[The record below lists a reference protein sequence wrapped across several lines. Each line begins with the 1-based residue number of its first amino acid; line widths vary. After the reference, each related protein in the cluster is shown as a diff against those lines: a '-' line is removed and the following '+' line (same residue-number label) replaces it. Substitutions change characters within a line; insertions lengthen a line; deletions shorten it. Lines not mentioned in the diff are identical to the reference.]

1 MVLSR
6 MTSEDVHVSVGSVAS
21 GTAAPGRAGFVSA
34 GDLAVSAER
43 RAALL
48 GHRSAILWF
57 TGLPAAGKSTLAAG
71 LERELF
77 RAGILPVVL
86 DGDGLRTGLSR
97 GLSFSTA
104 DRIEAMRRAA
114 EAALLLANGGAVV
127 IVALISP
134 FREVRR
140 QIAAQAKD
148 QGIAFA
154 EIYVNAPVA
163 VCEKRDPKSL
173 YRRARAGE
181 LHALTGVDAPYEAPE
196 HPHLEL
202 RTDQETVAESLAKLL
217 PFALSLARPDRTAPP
232 GNAGDL

>member
-1 MVLSR
+1 
-6 MTSEDVHVSVGSVAS
+6 MTSQDAHFSGGATTDPLGSRKGAGRVSS
-21 GTAAPGRAGFVSA
+21 GDAAVSA
-34 GDLAVSAER
+34 GR

-48 GHRSAILWF
+48 GHRAAILWF
-57 TGLPAAGKSTLAAG
+57 TGLPAAGKSTLAVG

-77 RAGILPVVL
+77 RARVLPVVL
-86 DGDGLRTGLSR
+86 DGDGLRNGLSR
-97 GLSFSTA
+97 GLSFSTE
-104 DRIEAMRRAA
+104 DRMEAMRRAA

-140 QIAAQAKD
+140 QIAAQAQE

-154 EIYVNAPVA
+154 EIYVNAPIA
-163 VCEKRDPKSL
+163 VCEQRDPKAL

-181 LHALTGVDAPYEAPE
+181 LRAVTGVDAPYEAPE

-202 RTDQETVAESLAKLL
+202 RTDQETVAESLAKLV
-217 PFALSLARPDRTAPP
+217 PFALTLARPDRLAPQL
-232 GNAGDL
+232 NAGDL

>member
-1 MVLSR
+1 MVLCR
-6 MTSEDVHVSVGSVAS
+6 MTSEDAHFSVGTVAAS
-21 GTAAPGRAGFVSA
+21 TGPLDRAGFVSA
-34 GDLAVSAER
+34 SDPAVSAEQ
-43 RAALL
+43 RATLL
-48 GHRSAILWF
+48 GHRSAILWL
-57 TGLPAAGKSTLAAG
+57 TGLPAAGKSTLATG
-71 LERELF
+71 LERELL
-77 RAGILPVVL
+77 RARVLPVVL

-97 GLSFSTA
+97 DLSFSTA

-114 EAALLLANGGAVV
+114 EAALLLATGGAVV

-140 QIAAQAKD
+140 QIAAQA
-148 QGIAFA
+148 QSRGIAFA
-154 EIYVNAPVA
+154 EIYVNAPIA
-163 VCEKRDPKSL
+163 VCEQRDPKSL

-217 PFALSLARPDRTAPP
+217 PFALTLARPDRPASRGKA
-232 GNAGDL
+232 GNL